1 MLKILLKYYNIG
13 NEENFIENG
22 NEIGV
27 YFDGS
32 YNSEG
37 IFYNNE
43 IVVFILVIPKGF
55 KDFEKIKKF
64 FENCGWILAQ
74 EKVYYKNNN
83 YISYTFHKNKQVKTI
98 DELPEVLY
106 HLTPLSKLKKITK
119 NGLVPRTSNIMF
131 GKQQINLP
139 DGEYVSIEEAQRAL
153 KQYLEEKDQENVVY
167 KAKNGKLPYTN
178 PKEIETLF
186 AEAISGKAKIQIAKG
201 SEKIKNQDTASFLYK
216 DQEKNE
222 YIRKGLLFLGKGKLT
237 LPSGEYVS
245 VKEIEQALEQYLV
258 FEKKEEESKADDRIV
273 AFDNK
278 ENETHKVR
286 DVQKNKFK
294 LWPVIS
300 TAVSNIARSL
310 RNIRRRNIAYEER

>member
-1 MLKILLKYYNIG
+1 MNDLDKVLSLMNRMRLFPETDKYKLKDSFIIENKHEDLLEEGVHKSYEAKDMLKILLKYYNIG

-43 IVVFILVIPKGF
+43 IVVFILVIPKDF

-98 DELPEVLY
+98 DELPEILY

-119 NGLVPRTSNIMF
+119 NGLVPRTSNIMSNRPERVYLYTEKMSLFSFQQFANHLWKAQLEKQLNLNGLSKEEIAEKLNQPRTEKYCLLEIDTSKCNDLKIF
-131 GKQQINLP
+131 GDPDMDGAVWTYDNIPPQAIKIIN
-139 DGEYVSIEEAQRAL
+139 
-153 KQYLEEKDQENVVY
+153 
-167 KAKNGKLPYTN
+167 
-178 PKEIETLF
+178 
-186 AEAISGKAKIQIAKG
+186 
-201 SEKIKNQDTASFLYK
+201 EKI
-216 DQEKNE
+216 
-222 YIRKGLLFLGKGKLT
+222 
-237 LPSGEYVS
+237 
-245 VKEIEQALEQYLV
+245 
-258 FEKKEEESKADDRIV
+258 
-273 AFDNK
+273 
-278 ENETHKVR
+278 
-286 DVQKNKFK
+286 
-294 LWPVIS
+294 
-300 TAVSNIARSL
+300 
-310 RNIRRRNIAYEER
+310 